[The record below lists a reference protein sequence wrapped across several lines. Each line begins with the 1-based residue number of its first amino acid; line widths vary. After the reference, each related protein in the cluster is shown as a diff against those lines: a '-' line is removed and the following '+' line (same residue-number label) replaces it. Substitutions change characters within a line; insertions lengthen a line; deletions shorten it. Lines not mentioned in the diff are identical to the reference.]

1 MERAGMEP
9 SLAPLRELPFVK
21 AVRLAPGSAGAS
33 EGLVVVRSPVGDFR
47 FTVVVEKSHI
57 QPALLGSLL
66 ALNRRL
72 EKAGEP
78 SLLLLARYV
87 PRLIGEQL
95 VRMGVSFVD
104 RSGNLNLRLGSQ
116 HQAVVLGNRDCAR
129 SARARRLSPGV
140 VQVLFTALVKPE
152 ALGWPVRQLAE
163 VAGVGKSTAAEIRRQ
178 MVNERITVVARKNA
192 YAIAG
197 EKAIRERF
205 LLGYSQVLRPHLTIG
220 RFRSPDRRVE
230 DLLKRVESV
239 AARRKLAWALTGSA
253 GAYELDRFFRGHDTV
268 MFIDSWTPDAAKEL
282 RLLPDPNG
290 PIALLRPF
298 GSLFLWPRRAGRPVA
313 HPWLL
318 YAELLHNGE
327 PRAIE
332 AAEVLR
338 ENHLK

>member
-1 MERAGMEP
+1 MEP
-9 SLAPLRELPFVK
+9 NLAPLRRLPFVK
-21 AVRLAPGSAGAS
+21 AVRLAPGRAGAS
-33 EGLVVVRSPVGDFR
+33 EGLLVVKSPTGDFR
-47 FTVVVEKSHI
+47 FTAVVEKSHI
-57 QPALLGSLL
+57 DRAALGTLL

-87 PRLIGEQL
+87 PRVIGEQL
-95 VRMGVSFVD
+95 VRAGVGFVD

-129 SARARRLSPGV
+129 SARTRRLSPGM

-152 ALGWPVRQLAE
+152 AFGWPVRQLAE

-178 MVNERITVVARKNA
+178 LLNERIAVAASGNTWAVADR
-192 YAIAG
+192 
-197 EKAIRERF
+197 KAIHDRF
-205 LLGYSQVLRPHLTIG
+205 LLGYSQVLRPHLVIG

-230 DLLKRVESV
+230 DLLKRVGSV
-239 AARRKLAWALTGSA
+239 AARLKLAWALTGSA
-253 GAYELDRFFRGHDTV
+253 GAYELDRFYRGEDTV
-268 MFIDSWTPDAAKEL
+268 MFIDEWTSDIAKEL
-282 RLLPDPNG
+282 RLLPDPHG
-290 PIALLRPF
+290 PVALLRPF
-298 GSLFLWPRRAGRPVA
+298 GSLFLWPRRTGRPVA

-338 ENHLK
+338 ESYLV